1 MPIHLFLH
9 KTDCRA
15 IFSLSAGGFVS
26 PEVSMETALDAGEK
40 IRFSDDIAQHG
51 EERNPRNIQCYQ
63 PVHIHGEII
72 GKIARCF
79 WFVDKDCVIDGL
91 ADELG
96 TMDSVEAI
104 GVVDSEGA
112 VAGIVLRRELFD
124 VLSQRYG
131 RDIYKNK
138 PVSALM
144 KSVRRID
151 FKRNIYSIAEEL
163 SSELNLPQTTYYL
176 LTTAGNRFAGI
187 FSTRDLNIYLAGM
200 LQKDMALAK
209 KIQSGIVRDTEFH
222 ETSRVSV
229 LGATR
234 MAKGIGGDF
243 YSIFE
248 YEPGRWLINISD
260 VSGKGVPASLVS
272 VLLGGMFSLYDFK
285 DGVEGFIVKLNS
297 YLLRSFGGDRFVTSS
312 FLDLD
317 AAKGELGLFDMGHSY
332 LFIVRDGSVIRVR
345 SKGNNIPLGIIEECA
360 PEKGKI
366 SLVPGDL
373 LILCTDG
380 FEEQKNPDGEEYGLN
395 RFFKTILRKKARGL
409 ESIRDGIFADIDEFR
424 ENQPGSDDMTL
435 VMIEFR

>member
-1 MPIHLFLH
+1 ME
-9 KTDCRA
+9 A
-15 IFSLSAGGFVS
+15 ALSAVAHEIPS
-26 PEVSMETALDAGEK
+26 
-40 IRFSDDIAQHG
+40 
-51 EERNPRNIQCYQ
+51 RNIRCHQ
-63 PVHIHGEII
+63 PVNIHGEII
-72 GKIARCF
+72 GKLARSF
-79 WFVDKDCVIDGL
+79 WFVDKDSIIDTL

-96 TMDSVEAI
+96 SMESVEAI
-104 GVVDSEGA
+104 GVVDEDGS

-138 PVSALM
+138 PVSVLTKNVQM
-144 KSVRRID
+144 ID
-151 FKRNIYSIAEEL
+151 SKRNIYSIAEEL
-163 SSELNLPQTTYYL
+163 SAELHLPQTTYYL
-176 LTTAGNRFAGI
+176 LTSAGNRFAGI

-200 LQKDMALAK
+200 LQKDMTLAK
-209 KIQSGIVRDTEFH
+209 RIQSGIVREKELH
-222 ETSRVSV
+222 ESPRLSV

-260 VSGKGVPASLVS
+260 VSGKGVPASLIS

-297 YLLRSFGGDRFVTSS
+297 YLLRSFGGERFVTSS

-345 SKGNNIPLGIIEECA
+345 SKGNNIPLGILEECV
-360 PEKGKI
+360 PERGKI

-373 LILCTDG
+373 LVLCTDG
-380 FEEQKNPDGEEYGLN
+380 FEEQKNPAGEEYGLN
-395 RFFKTILRKKARGL
+395 RFFKTILRKKDKGL
-409 ESIRDGIFADIDEFR
+409 EAVRDGIFTSVDEFR

-435 VMIEFR
+435 VMVEFR